1 MLQACNLH
9 IKCIILVDLFVL
21 CEPDHLS
28 DRLEIVGFGRS
39 LAILLRLPGRP
50 TLVVRADSDPRDT
63 LALTWTSNR

>member
-39 LAILLRLPGRP
+39 FGLLLRLPGLP
-50 TLVVRADSDPRDT
+50 TLVVRADSDPRDG
-63 LALTWTSNR
+63 LIE